1 MVCVRVSRCALVI
14 EWPFTIFLHEI
25 GLRFAMGTSYNKKV
39 SVRVFV
45 RVRVRIPCAYLWE
58 LQCRDKPVKARG
70 ICIGS
75 GSHAGSVLDPV
86 LLRDLF
92 WIRFSCGICIG
103 SGSRAGSVLDPVL
116 MRDLY
121 WIRFSGALV
130 ASRGPSPGH

>member
-86 LLRDLF
+86 LGCL
-92 WIRFSCGICIG
+92 GCI
-103 SGSRAGSVLDPVL
+103 P
-116 MRDLY
+116 
-121 WIRFSGALV
+121 GALTWTLMSGLFMINV
-130 ASRGPSPGH
+130 LLLT